1 MIPEDKHFYIN
12 ILKEEKLKELVEKLS
27 NETDFVIV
35 CMNWGDKNSPKPNK
49 KMIKLFYGKNE
60 KKKIFRLN

>member
-1 MIPEDKHFYIN
+1 M
-12 ILKEEKLKELVEKLS
+12 S

-49 KMIKLFYGKNE
+49 KMIECDVYQVKELPKKYKN
-60 KKKIFRLN
+60 KKYSQNAVAENFR